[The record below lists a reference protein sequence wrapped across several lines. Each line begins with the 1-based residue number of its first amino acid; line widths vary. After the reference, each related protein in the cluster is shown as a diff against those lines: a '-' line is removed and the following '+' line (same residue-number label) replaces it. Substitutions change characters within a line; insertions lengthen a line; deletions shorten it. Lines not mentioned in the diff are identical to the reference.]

1 MSGES
6 IAPSGRRTR
15 PRAGAA
21 LRAFTV
27 LATLA
32 GTLASGAALAAPVTA
47 HVEQGALSGT
57 TDGDVN
63 TFLGVPFAAP
73 PVGELRWK
81 APQPA
86 AKWQGARNAVA
97 FAPSCPQ
104 AVTPQG
110 FGPWTAEYVVHGAVA
125 EDCLYLNVWAPA
137 DMRSQPVLVW
147 IRGGAFTSGS
157 GSVPIYDGAALAR
170 EGIVVV
176 TINYRLGALGFL
188 AHPALTKEAGTSG
201 NYGLLDAIAALR
213 WVDKNI
219 AMFGGDP
226 RKVTIA
232 GQSAGAA
239 AVLDL
244 IGSPLAKG
252 LFARAIAESGAGLGI
267 TPTPLADA
275 EAAGVAFAQAKGAK
289 SLAELRALSADE
301 IIKPVAGA
309 AARPLGF
316 APIADGHAV
325 LAGEC
330 FVSDVPLL
338 TGLNA
343 DEGSGMNPSYGRTTR
358 EQLATQARAQYGA
371 VAPRF
376 LELYPATSDAEAAS
390 AAKTAARERG
400 LASTLLWAHA
410 RAEQS
415 GSHAYVYLY
424 THPEPGPD
432 AARYGAFHSSEIPYV
447 LKTLD
452 KAQRPY
458 TEVDYALAKTA
469 SRYWLNFIRDGDPN
483 GRGSAPWPAFD
494 AKLNQY
500 LEIGERVGTRALD
513 ARKLELFE
521 QAASAGRPLSLF

>member
-1 MSGES
+1 MSGEAS
-6 IAPSGRRTR
+6 TRARRR
-15 PRAGAA
+15 VARVPLAARAA
-21 LRAFTV
+21 LVV
-27 LATLA
+27 LA
-32 GTLASGAALAAPVTA
+32 SALAAAAALGAPATA
-47 HVEQGALSGT
+47 HVEQGALAGT

-73 PVGELRWK
+73 PIGELRWK

-86 AKWQGARNAVA
+86 AKWQGARSATA

-110 FGPWTAEYVVHGAVA
+110 FGPWTAEYVVQGAVA

-137 DMRSQPVLVW
+137 EKRSQPVLVW
-147 IRGGAFTSGS
+147 IHGGAFTSGS
-157 GSVPIYDGAALAR
+157 GSVPIYEGAALAR

-188 AHPALTKEAGTSG
+188 AHPELTKEAGTSG
-201 NYGLLDAIAALR
+201 NYGLLDTIAALR
-213 WVDKNI
+213 WVEQNI

-244 IGSPLAKG
+244 VGSPLARG

-267 TPTPLADA
+267 TPTPLAEA
-275 EAAGVAFAQAKGAK
+275 ETAGVAFARAKGAK
-289 SLAELRALSADE
+289 SLAELRALSAEE
-301 IIKPVAGA
+301 IISPAAGA

-316 APIADGHAV
+316 APIADGRAV

-343 DEGSGMNPSYGRTTR
+343 DEGSGMNPGYGHATR
-358 EQLATQARAQYGA
+358 EQFEAQARAQYGDL
-371 VAPRF
+371 APRF
-376 LELYPATSDAEAAS
+376 LELYPAKSDAEAAD

-400 LASTLLWAHA
+400 LASTLLWARA

-415 GSHAYVYLY
+415 GTHAYVYLY

-432 AARYGAFHSSEIPYV
+432 AARYGAFHSAEIPYV
-447 LKTLD
+447 FKTLD
-452 KAQRPY
+452 KAQRPFS
-458 TEVDYALAKTA
+458 EVDYALVKTA
-469 SRYWLNFIRDGDPN
+469 SRYWLNFIRDGNPN

-494 AKLNQY
+494 ASLNQY

-521 QAASAGRPLSLF
+521 QAARTARPLSLF